1 MDEKK
6 KKLIKM
12 LLIGLGG
19 LIVLLLGLLLLIP
32 REPRNVELT
41 FWGFW
46 EEEDAM
52 HPIIEKYEAENP
64 GVKITYAIQQLSNYE
79 SLLYTR
85 LEQAQ
90 STNEPAPD
98 IAMIH
103 NSWLP
108 KFEKY
113 LTPLPSTVMS
123 LQTYA
128 EEFYPTALEDFTGKK
143 GDIYA
148 IPLQIDGLMVIYNK
162 DLLAKAGYSTPPADW
177 DSFMDA
183 AKKMTKTDSRGI
195 ITQAGL
201 AVGTAENITHST
213 DILLYF
219 FLQNLAPIIGEDK
232 TVVNLTSP
240 RAVTAFEEYT
250 SFAKDK
256 DATWASYL
264 PNDVTHF
271 VRGELAMMF
280 GTSWRALEIL
290 ERTEEIDFGLAPLP
304 RLTNNEEA
312 YLSSYWGT
320 TVSNTCRNSKEAWKF
335 VEYLSQPEQL
345 RRLYQNA
352 SKVRAFGEPYSRVS
366 MNSELA
372 QNVYTSALAYMAP
385 YMKSWQFGE
394 QTFVENKLKEAIT
407 TQNDEKY
414 QNSESILREAEQE
427 INLQLAV
434 SNK

>member
-250 SFAKDK
+250 SFAKDE

-264 PNDVTHF
+264 ANDVTHF

-290 ERTEEIDFGLAPLP
+290 ERTEDIDFGLAPLP

-320 TVSNTCRNSKEAWKF
+320 SVSNTCRNSKEAWKF

-407 TQNDEKY
+407 TQNDENY
-414 QNSESILREAEQE
+414 QSGESILRKAEQE

>member
-32 REPRNVELT
+32 KEPRNVELT

-250 SFAKDK
+250 SFAKDE

-264 PNDVTHF
+264 ANDVTHF

-290 ERTEEIDFGLAPLP
+290 ERTEDIDFGLAPLP

-407 TQNDEKY
+407 TQNDENY
-414 QNSESILREAEQE
+414 QSGESILRKAEQE

>member
-32 REPRNVELT
+32 REPKNVELT

-250 SFAKDK
+250 SFAKDE

-264 PNDVTHF
+264 ANDVTHF

-290 ERTEEIDFGLAPLP
+290 ERTEDIDFGLAPLP

-320 TVSNTCRNSKEAWKF
+320 SVSNTCRNSKEAWEF

-407 TQNDEKY
+407 TQNDENY
-414 QNSESILREAEQE
+414 QSGESILRKAEQE

>member
-1 MDEKK
+1 
-6 KKLIKM
+6 
-12 LLIGLGG
+12 
-19 LIVLLLGLLLLIP
+19 
-32 REPRNVELT
+32 
-41 FWGFW
+41 
-46 EEEDAM
+46 
-52 HPIIEKYEAENP
+52 
-64 GVKITYAIQQLSNYE
+64 
-79 SLLYTR
+79 
-85 LEQAQ
+85 
-90 STNEPAPD
+90 
-98 IAMIH
+98 MIH

-148 IPLQIDGLMVIYNK
+148 IPLQIDGLMVIYNRFTSK
-162 DLLAKAGYSTPPADW
+162 SWILYPPADW
-177 DSFMDA
+177 DSLWTLQKND
-183 AKKMTKTDSRGI
+183 KTDSRGI

-290 ERTEEIDFGLAPLP
+290 ERTEDIDFGLAPLP

-320 TVSNTCRNSKEAWKF
+320 SVSNTCRNSKRG
-335 VEYLSQPEQL
+335 L
-345 RRLYQNA
+345 
-352 SKVRAFGEPYSRVS
+352 G
-366 MNSELA
+366 
-372 QNVYTSALAYMAP
+372 
-385 YMKSWQFGE
+385 
-394 QTFVENKLKEAIT
+394 IC
-407 TQNDEKY
+407 
-414 QNSESILREAEQE
+414 
-427 INLQLAV
+427 
-434 SNK
+434 

>member
-1 MDEKK
+1 MMDEKK
-6 KKLIKM
+6 KKLIKI
-12 LLIGLGG
+12 L
-19 LIVLLLGLLLLIP
+19 LIVLGVLMIFSIALALLLK
-32 REPRNVELT
+32 EPKNVELT

-64 GVKITYAIQQLSNYE
+64 GVKISYAIQPLSNYE

-90 STNEPAPD
+90 DTNEPAPD

-113 LTPLPSTVMS
+113 LFPLPSTIMS
-123 LQTYA
+123 IDTY
-128 EEFYPTALEDFTGKK
+128 EKEFYPTALADFTGKN

-162 DLLAKAGYSTPPADW
+162 DLLADAGYSTPPSDW
-177 DSFMDA
+177 DSFMEA
-183 AKKMTKTDSRGI
+183 AQKLTKRDKKGI
-195 ITQAGL
+195 ISQSGL

-219 FLQNLAPIIGEDK
+219 FLQNLARIMDEDK
-232 TVVNLTSP
+232 TVINLSSE
-240 RAVTAFEEYT
+240 RAVTAFEKYT
-250 SFAKDK
+250 SFANEKDS
-256 DATWASYL
+256 TWEGYL
-264 PNDVTHF
+264 PNDLSYF
-271 VRGELAMMF
+271 VQGKLAMMF

-290 ERTEEIDFGLAPLP
+290 ERTEDIEFGLAPLP

-320 TVSNTCRNSKEAWKF
+320 TVSNTCKNSKQAWKF
-335 VEYLSQPEQL
+335 IEYLSQPEQL

-352 SKVRAFGEPYSRVS
+352 AKVRAFGEPYSRVS

-372 QNVYTSALAYMAP
+372 NNEYTQALSYMAP
-385 YMKSWQFGE
+385 FMKAWQIGE
-394 QTFVENKLKEAIT
+394 QGYVEQILKNAIT
-407 TQNDEKY
+407 ENVERNKDSSSVLKT
-414 QNSESILREAEQE
+414 AEFE
-427 INLQLAV
+427 INQKLAV

>member
-6 KKLIKM
+6 KKLIKI
-12 LLIGLGG
+12 L
-19 LIVLLLGLLLLIP
+19 LIVLGVFFLFLLVIAIIP
-32 REPRNVELT
+32 KEPRNVELT

-64 GVKITYAIQQLSNYE
+64 GVKIFYAIQPLSNYE

-90 STNEPAPD
+90 NTNEPAPD
-98 IAMIH
+98 ISMIH

-113 LTPLPSTVMS
+113 LSPLPETIMTKE
-123 LQTYA
+123 TY
-128 EEFYPTALEDFTGKK
+128 EKEFYPTALSDFTGKN
-143 GDIYA
+143 GEIYA
-148 IPLQIDGLMVIYNK
+148 IPFQIDGLMVIYNK
-162 DLLAKAGYSTPPADW
+162 DLLKKAGYSTPPTDW
-177 DSFMDA
+177 DSFMDLA
-183 AKKMTKTDSRGI
+183 QKLTKRNSEGI
-195 ITQAGL
+195 ITQSGL

-219 FLQNLAPIIGEDK
+219 FLQNLAEIMGEDK
-232 TVVNLTSP
+232 TVINLTSQ
-240 RAVTAFEEYT
+240 RAVTAFEKYT
-250 SFAKDK
+250 SFAKAEDS
-256 DATWASYL
+256 TWEGYL
-264 PNDVTHF
+264 PNDMSFF
-271 VRGELAMMF
+271 VQGKLAMMF
-280 GTSWRALEIL
+280 GTSWRALEVL
-290 ERTEEIDFGLAPLP
+290 QETEDIDFGLAPLP
-304 RLTNNEEA
+304 RLTNNKEA

-320 TVSNTCRNSKEAWKF
+320 TVSNTTRSSKEAWKF

-366 MNSELA
+366 MNDELA
-372 QNVYTSALAYMAP
+372 SNEYLSALAYMAP
-385 YMKSWQFGE
+385 YMKAWQLGE
-394 QTFVENKLKEAIT
+394 QGFVEEILKNAIEDNVERNKYIP
-407 TQNDEKY
+407 
-414 QNSESILREAEQE
+414 SILSTAENE
-427 INLQLAV
+427 INLKLAV

>member
-250 SFAKDK
+250 SFAKDE

-264 PNDVTHF
+264 ANDVTHF

-290 ERTEEIDFGLAPLP
+290 ERTEDIDFGLAPLP

-320 TVSNTCRNSKEAWKF
+320 SVSNTCRNSKEAWKF

-385 YMKSWQFGE
+385 YMKSWQFGD

-407 TQNDEKY
+407 TQNDENY
-414 QNSESILREAEQE
+414 QSGESILRKAEQE

>member
-19 LIVLLLGLLLLIP
+19 LIVLLLSLLLLIP

-128 EEFYPTALEDFTGKK
+128 E
-143 GDIYA
+143 
-148 IPLQIDGLMVIYNK
+148 
-162 DLLAKAGYSTPPADW
+162 
-177 DSFMDA
+177 
-183 AKKMTKTDSRGI
+183 
-195 ITQAGL
+195 
-201 AVGTAENITHST
+201 
-213 DILLYF
+213 
-219 FLQNLAPIIGEDK
+219 
-232 TVVNLTSP
+232 
-240 RAVTAFEEYT
+240 
-250 SFAKDK
+250 
-256 DATWASYL
+256 
-264 PNDVTHF
+264 
-271 VRGELAMMF
+271 
-280 GTSWRALEIL
+280 
-290 ERTEEIDFGLAPLP
+290 
-304 RLTNNEEA
+304 
-312 YLSSYWGT
+312 
-320 TVSNTCRNSKEAWKF
+320 
-335 VEYLSQPEQL
+335 
-345 RRLYQNA
+345 
-352 SKVRAFGEPYSRVS
+352 
-366 MNSELA
+366 
-372 QNVYTSALAYMAP
+372 
-385 YMKSWQFGE
+385 
-394 QTFVENKLKEAIT
+394 
-407 TQNDEKY
+407 
-414 QNSESILREAEQE
+414 
-427 INLQLAV
+427 
-434 SNK
+434 

>member
-320 TVSNTCRNSKEAWKF
+320 SVSNTCRNSKEAWKF

-407 TQNDEKY
+407 TQNDENY
-414 QNSESILREAEQE
+414 QSGESILRKAEQE

>member
-128 EEFYPTALEDFTGKK
+128 EEFY
-143 GDIYA
+143 A

-183 AKKMTKTDSRGI
+183 AKKMTKTDSKGI

-250 SFAKDK
+250 SFAKDE

-264 PNDVTHF
+264 ANDVTHF

-290 ERTEEIDFGLAPLP
+290 ERTEDIDFGLAPLP

-320 TVSNTCRNSKEAWKF
+320 SVSNTCRNSKEAWEF

-407 TQNDEKY
+407 TQNDENY
-414 QNSESILREAEQE
+414 QSGESILRKAEQE
-427 INLQLAV
+427 IKLQLAV
-434 SNK
+434 TNK

>member
-123 LQTYA
+123 LQTYS

-250 SFAKDK
+250 SFAKDE

-264 PNDVTHF
+264 ANDVTHF

-290 ERTEEIDFGLAPLP
+290 ERTEDIDFGLAPLP

-320 TVSNTCRNSKEAWKF
+320 SVSNTCRNSKEAWEF

-407 TQNDEKY
+407 TQNDENY
-414 QNSESILREAEQE
+414 QSGESILRKAEQE

>member
-264 PNDVTHF
+264 ANDVTHF

-290 ERTEEIDFGLAPLP
+290 ERTEDIDFGLAPLP

-320 TVSNTCRNSKEAWKF
+320 SVSNTCRNSKEAWKF

-407 TQNDEKY
+407 TQNDENY
-414 QNSESILREAEQE
+414 QSGEPILRKAEQE

>member
-290 ERTEEIDFGLAPLP
+290 ERTEDIDFGLAPLP

-320 TVSNTCRNSKEAWKF
+320 SVSNTCRNSKEAWKF

-407 TQNDEKY
+407 TQNDENY
-414 QNSESILREAEQE
+414 QSGESILRKAEQE

>member
-32 REPRNVELT
+32 REPRNEELT

-123 LQTYA
+123 LQTYS

-320 TVSNTCRNSKEAWKF
+320 SVSNTCRNSKEAWKF

-407 TQNDEKY
+407 TQNDENY
-414 QNSESILREAEQE
+414 QSGESILRKAEQE